1 LFSLK
6 QQTDQNLIK
15 LSIKGNKSA
24 YEAIVLRYQKLVYNV
39 VFQLVKSK
47 ETANDVTQET
57 FIKAYKALP
66 TFRENLALRP
76 WLLRIATNSSLNALR
91 GAKSVESLDYLL
103 EDSPGAEPV
112 SKTNLESEVENR
124 ILKEQLNQAL
134 NELKPIHRHIFLLRY
149 QHDLS
154 YEEISAV
161 LEEPVSTVKSLLFRV
176 RNKVR
181 LLITNEIAENIN

>member
-1 LFSLK
+1 MFSLK
-6 QQTDQNLIK
+6 ELTDQNLVK

-24 YEAIVLRYQKLVYNV
+24 YEAIVLRHQKLVYNV
-39 VFQLVKSK
+39 VFQLLKSK
-47 ETANDVTQET
+47 EAAADVTQET

-66 TFRENLALRP
+66 NFRENLALRP
-76 WLLRIATNSSLNALR
+76 WLLRIATNTALNALR

-103 EDSPGAEPV
+103 EDSPGAEPI

-124 ILKEQLNQAL
+124 ILKEQLNKAL
-134 NELKPIHRHIFLLRY
+134 DELKPIHRHIFLLRY

-154 YEEISAV
+154 YEDISAV

-181 LLITNEIAENIN
+181 LLMTNEIAENIN

>member
-57 FIKAYKALP
+57 FVKAYKALP

>member
-1 LFSLK
+1 MFSLK

-57 FIKAYKALP
+57 FVKAYKALP

>member
-1 LFSLK
+1 MFSLK

>member
-1 LFSLK
+1 
-6 QQTDQNLIK
+6 
-15 LSIKGNKSA
+15 
-24 YEAIVLRYQKLVYNV
+24 
-39 VFQLVKSK
+39 
-47 ETANDVTQET
+47 
-57 FIKAYKALP
+57 
-66 TFRENLALRP
+66 
-76 WLLRIATNSSLNALR
+76 
-91 GAKSVESLDYLL
+91 L